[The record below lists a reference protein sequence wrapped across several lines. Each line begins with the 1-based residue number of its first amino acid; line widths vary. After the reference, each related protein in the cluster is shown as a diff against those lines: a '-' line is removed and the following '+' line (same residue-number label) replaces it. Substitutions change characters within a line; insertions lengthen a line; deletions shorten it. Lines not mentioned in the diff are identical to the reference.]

1 MGSLRKLKRK
11 FERDN
16 RHKSMAEL
24 YAHVDRVSD
33 QNMAQLRKEYEQAR
47 IDEDT
52 KNMVYSMYYLMGC
65 GLHEVFGFGGRR
77 CLRLFNWID
86 QELGTWQ
93 RGEVSVADL
102 RKRLYDAIGIDIRLD
117 GRSFDET

>member
-1 MGSLRKLKRK
+1 MGSMRKLKRK
-11 FERDN
+11 CERDN
-16 RHKSMAEL
+16 RHKSMQAL
-24 YAHVDRVSD
+24 YAHVDRVND
-33 QNMAQLRKEYEQAR
+33 QNMAQLRKEYEEAR

-52 KNMVYSMYYLMGC
+52 KNMTYAMYYLMGL
-65 GLHEVFGFGGRR
+65 GLHKIFGFGGQR

-117 GRSFDET
+117 GRSFEEA

>member
-16 RHKSMAEL
+16 RHKSTAEL

-52 KNMVYSMYYLMGC
+52 RNMTYAMYYLFGIQ
-65 GLHEVFGFGGRR
+65 LHKLFGFGGQR
-77 CLRLFNWID
+77 CLRLFESVD
-86 QELGTWQ
+86 QELGTW
-93 RGEVSVADL
+93 REGGVSVDDL
-102 RKRLYDAIGIDIRLD
+102 RKQLYDAIGIEIRLD
-117 GRSFDET
+117 DRRRDA

>member
-117 GRSFDET
+117 GRTFDE

>member
-77 CLRLFNWID
+77 CLRLFDWID

-117 GRSFDET
+117 GRTFDE

>member
-52 KNMVYSMYYLMGC
+52 KNMVYSMYYLMGV
-65 GLHEVFGFGGRR
+65 GLHEVFGFGGWR
-77 CLRLFNWID
+77 CLRLFDWID

>member
-16 RHKSMAEL
+16 RHKSMQEL

-52 KNMVYSMYYLMGC
+52 KNMVYSMYYLMGV
-65 GLHEVFGFGGRR
+65 GLHEVFGFGGQR

-102 RKRLYDAIGIDIRLD
+102 RKRLYEAIGIDIRLD
-117 GRSFDET
+117 GRTFDE

>member
-117 GRSFDET
+117 GRSFDEA

>member
-16 RHKSMAEL
+16 RHKSMVEL
-24 YAHVDRVSD
+24 YAHVDRVND

-77 CLRLFNWID
+77 CLRLFDWID

-117 GRSFDET
+117 GRTFDEA

>member
-1 MGSLRKLKRK
+1 MGLTRQLKRK
-11 FERDN
+11 FERDT
-16 RHKSMAEL
+16 RRREMKEL

-33 QNMAQLRKEYEQAR
+33 RNMAQLRREYEQAR

-117 GRSFDET
+117 GRAFDE

>member
-33 QNMAQLRKEYEQAR
+33 QNMAQLRREYEQAR

-52 KNMVYSMYYLMGC
+52 RNMVYSMYYLMDC
-65 GLHEVFGFGGRR
+65 GLHEIFGFGGQR

-117 GRSFDET
+117 GRNFDE

>member
-47 IDEDT
+47 MDEDT

-117 GRSFDET
+117 GRTFDE

>member
-1 MGSLRKLKRK
+1 MGKLRALKRK

-16 RHKSMAEL
+16 RHKSMQEL
-24 YAHVDRVSD
+24 YAHVDRVND
-33 QNMAQLRKEYEQAR
+33 QNMAQLRREYEQAR
-47 IDEDT
+47 VDEDT

-65 GLHEVFGFGGRR
+65 GLHEVFGFGGKR

-102 RKRLYDAIGIDIRLD
+102 RKRLYEAIGIDIRLD
-117 GRSFDET
+117 GRTFDE

>member
-52 KNMVYSMYYLMGC
+52 KNMVYSMYYLMGV
-65 GLHEVFGFGGRR
+65 GLHEIYGFGGKR
-77 CLRLFNWID
+77 CLKLFNWID

>member
-33 QNMAQLRKEYEQAR
+33 RQMRDLRKEYEEAR

-52 KNMVYSMYYLMGC
+52 KNMTYAMYYLFGIQ
-65 GLHEVFGFGGRR
+65 LHELFGFGGQR
-77 CLRLFNWID
+77 CLRLFEGVD
-86 QELGTWQ
+86 RELGTW
-93 RGEVSVADL
+93 REGGVSVEDL
-102 RKRLYDAIGIDIRLD
+102 RKKLQDAIGIEIRLD
-117 GRSFDET
+117 DRKREA